1 MKKQEFELFHLESY
15 EDYTG
20 KQIYPT
26 VKKTSTAGILIILI
40 YLINE
45 FLFKSDKENFYL
57 YFIGYSMGII
67 LIILMILG
75 AHKKNTKQII
85 ICGNISVVVLS
96 AINIFVSIR
105 IPSIYHIFLL
115 FMFGAIIVAPLL
127 SLKLFLI
134 PNILINII
142 VVSFLFI
149 ENIDLMEIKKFALF
163 SMTSSFFLTFILK
176 NLRENAIAEYR
187 INMENRYYSNY
198 DVLSGLFNRRAWYSK
213 AEKLFEENNIVFMIF
228 FKKINDTLGHHC
240 GDYVIS
246 RVSEI
251 LRLNAPKDSLIGR
264 LGGEEFG
271 IIYAD
276 LPSEK
281 NIQIAE
287 KLRRAIEET
296 KFRYNDKEFNV
307 TLSIGLVSYKDKN
320 LEETIKLA
328 DKKLYEAK
336 ETGRNRVMG

>member
-1 MKKQEFELFHLESY
+1 
-15 EDYTG
+15 
-20 KQIYPT
+20 
-26 VKKTSTAGILIILI
+26 
-40 YLINE
+40 
-45 FLFKSDKENFYL
+45 
-57 YFIGYSMGII
+57 
-67 LIILMILG
+67 
-75 AHKKNTKQII
+75 
-85 ICGNISVVVLS
+85 VVVLS

-176 NLRENAIAEYR
+176 NLRENAIDEYR

-198 DVLSGLFNRRAWYSK
+198 DVLSGLFNERAWYSK